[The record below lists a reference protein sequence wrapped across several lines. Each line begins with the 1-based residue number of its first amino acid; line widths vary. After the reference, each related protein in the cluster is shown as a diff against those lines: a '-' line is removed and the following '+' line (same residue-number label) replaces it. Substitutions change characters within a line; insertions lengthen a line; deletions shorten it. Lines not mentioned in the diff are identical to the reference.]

1 MYLLETMRNLD
12 VLGEDGSVQG
22 VSVPLVRIQVEP

>member
-12 VLGEDGSVQG
+12 VLGEDGGVLG
-22 VSVPLVRIQVEP
+22 VSVTLTPIEIAP